1 LKTNAKNKA
10 GCFCCILELVFVSF
24 FLHKRV
30 AYEKNIYHEMC
41 AKYFVTMAARS
52 VKNFGCT
59 QRENFWQNEVV
70 LKKYENIAIAAT
82 CENTFLH
89 VRYLFSH
96 GLFDFDMPGA

>member
-1 LKTNAKNKA
+1 MFLLYIRT
-10 GCFCCILELVFVSF
+10 GLCFL

-52 VKNFGCT
+52 VKIFGCT

-82 CENTFLH
+82 CENTFFLYH
-89 VRYLFSH
+89 
-96 GLFDFDMPGA
+96 P